1 MLGDQVVLETEIRI
15 LFLEREWIMVW
26 TRSLKCLRSSG
37 GMGGIDLSMKRDRHL
52 GIISIREAV
61 KMIITDMIIYERCI
75 E

>member
-1 MLGDQVVLETEIRI
+1 MVLETEIRV

-26 TRSLKCLRSSG
+26 TLSLKCLRCSG
-37 GMGGIDLSMKRDRHL
+37 GMCGIDLSMKRNRHL

-61 KMIITDMIIYERCI
+61 EMIITDMIIYERCI